1 MLPPLPPKI
10 AKRALTTVCA
20 DHRMEPHRVDE
31 FMRAAW
37 GHIYT
42 QKDAEDHVKRTK
54 QMLAKV
60 GDADSSVDNAAKVE
74 PPGALPMAYDGAHP
88 KESAMAPEEIRAEL
102 EKYVSALLRQRS
114 SSNEARSS
122 SGRWAECVFAGL
134 GSVASARSW
143 ARASVDRMLR
153 AHGSG

>member
-1 MLPPLPPKI
+1 MLRTTPITHTEPLGSGNTFRTKWSEVRLFAVLVLSFHPPLPPTERLPI
-10 AKRALTTVCA
+10 WDLALTTVRA
-20 DHRMEPHRVDE
+20 PMEPHRVDE

-42 QKDAEDHVKRTK
+42 LKDAEDHVKRTK

-88 KESAMAPEEIRAEL
+88 KESAMAPDKIRADIAYGNL
-102 EKYVSALLRQRS
+102 VI
-114 SSNEARSS
+114 AR
-122 SGRWAECVFAGL
+122 
-134 GSVASARSW
+134 
-143 ARASVDRMLR
+143 
-153 AHGSG
+153 